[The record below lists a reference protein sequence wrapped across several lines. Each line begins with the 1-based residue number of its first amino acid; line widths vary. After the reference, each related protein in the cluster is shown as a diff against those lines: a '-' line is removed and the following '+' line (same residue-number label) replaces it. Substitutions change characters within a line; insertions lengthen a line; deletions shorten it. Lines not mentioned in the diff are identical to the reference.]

1 MNILSSTLLP
11 VNAQSRFNGE
21 AGRNAESADER
32 TQGVQEVF
40 AELVDEN
47 NLSVPVSAVLEP
59 AQLESQYEAQQRFL
73 SERVD
78 LSRLSKQG
86 ELPLSN
92 QQALASYLSV
102 VNNTLITDTGIAQLD
117 IIV

>member
-11 VNAQSRFNGE
+11 VNSQPRFNDE
-21 AGRNAESADER
+21 TGRNADER
-32 TQGVQEVF
+32 TQGVPEVF

-78 LSRLSKQG
+78 LSRLNKRD
-86 ELPLSN
+86 ELPLGN

-102 VNNTLITDTGIAQLD
+102 VKNTAIADTGIAQLD